1 MGGTKVSL
9 IARGLAQRI
18 KFQSDP
24 ALSFVPGGARAA
36 ERLLADDGAGRLVVD
51 VEVAGRVASASCASS
66 DGGAIA
72 REDRAGQ
79 GVR

>member
-1 MGGTKVSL
+1 M

-24 ALSFVPGGARAA
+24 ALSFVPRLRAA
-36 ERLLADDGAGRLVVD
+36 ERLLADDGTGRLVVD
-51 VEVAGRVASASCASS
+51 VEVPRCVAELVMRVE

-72 REDRAGQ
+72 GEDRTRQ
-79 GVR
+79 RVR